1 MTNFIDKFS
10 LPVYASLLL
19 AAYSCEKKN
28 AELSVQPLVDTPTD
42 STIMFGGDEENP
54 LPIGGMDSL
63 YTELEVPSQLTK
75 KRKVFIQLSLDTTGN
90 ITETAVVKGLNR
102 AADQEALK
110 AFSTINIQ
118 FAPAKIN
125 GQPYTTKVI
134 IPVTLDPENQN

>member
-1 MTNFIDKFS
+1 MTNFIDKFC

-63 YTELEVPSQLTK
+63 YTELEVPSQLIER
-75 KRKVFIQLSLDTTGN
+75 RKVFIQLSLNTTGI
-90 ITETAVVKGLNR
+90 ITETAVVKELNK
-102 AADQEALK
+102 ATDQEVWEH
-110 AFSTINIQ
+110 F
-118 FAPAKIN
+118 P
-125 GQPYTTKVI
+125 P
-134 IPVTLDPENQN
+134 